1 MNSNV
6 NPDTR
11 FDHVMEV
18 FLEFIRHLLGS
29 NSFRNWTAD
38 RLYTYALEALT
49 RAFLEDIEE
58 THSQIGANWQI
69 INEKL
74 SLRLFQLGPLAPEEV
89 GQLYESLRG
98 FRLEIKSGNE
108 PILLPSP
115 TGKRNQGLFYTPL
128 HIVEQIVTGAL
139 DAIGISQPEDYLDL
153 KILDPAVGTG
163 VFLAHALEEVTRRVF
178 SSSSKSSTVPSSRI
192 ETIHNEISAAL
203 SASGTGNRPKLEE
216 SIRIHILTSCLY
228 GVDLDPIAAHIA
240 QVVLTKR
247 VFGHHPPPD
256 GFSLNIRT
264 GNSLIGAIR
273 TTPYPYCQGDRRW
286 RKMENSSME
295 EFQAEPDVNITA
307 NLDRMHAVI
316 YFAKKNLHDRAIQ
329 QWSEEKKVFHWSLE
343 FPEVFQRDRDGFDIV
358 IGNPPYE
365 IISVKESGIRE
376 RTKEQTYFRSTY
388 RTCQG
393 KINTYRLM
401 TERGLELLRDFGA
414 LGIIVPA
421 TLLADSTAEKLRRMI
436 LDETGVYKMIIIPE
450 KAQVFRGVTQAFL
463 ILITRKSAPTGS
475 LQPVR
480 WDPNCPAPLEQGI
493 EISRRIIEAAGFRVP
508 LIRSLKE
515 RDLFEAL
522 TRFPPLAGN
531 RKCSAIGRV
540 HQGEINL
547 TTHRDFITNAV
558 TGHPLI
564 RGEHVSPLRVL
575 HPSPGGHKLDWILP
589 EFVERQRGYNGSSR
603 PVLTPSRHLGQTRFR
618 GKPWKMPRIVIGR
631 VVNMDTRRRLKAA
644 AAPSGAFLGD
654 MTNFIFVASIPTDY
668 MLGLLNSRL
677 LNWRFRITSTNNY
690 ISASEIEALPIPRIP
705 EKDLPEPVIHLVRA
719 EFEKLQLSRRFSISE
734 YLNQLQI
741 LLKVYEQRQKQFLLT
756 LMLEW
761 VVQTIMSGP
770 PSIPGE
776 GLWNLL
782 DAVVI
787 LLYGA
792 SSYISIIENK
802 ISAEF

>member
-1 MNSNV
+1 MNSDV
-6 NPDTR
+6 NLDAR
-11 FDHVMEV
+11 FDYVMEV

-29 NSFRNWTAD
+29 NSFKSWTAD
-38 RLYTYALEALT
+38 RLYTYALEALI
-49 RAFLEDIEE
+49 RSILENIQES
-58 THSQIGANWQI
+58 HSQIGANWQI

-74 SLRLFQLGPLAPEEV
+74 SLRLFQLGTPAPEEV
-89 GQLYESLRG
+89 GRLYESLRG
-98 FRLEIKSGNE
+98 FRLEVKSGNE
-108 PILLPSP
+108 PVLLRSP

-128 HIVEQIVTGAL
+128 HVVEQIVTGAL

-163 VFLAHALEEVTRRVF
+163 VFLSHALEEVTRRVF
-178 SSSSKSSTVPSSRI
+178 SSSSKSRGVTPSRI
-192 ETIHNEISAAL
+192 GTLHNEISAAL
-203 SASGTGNRPKLEE
+203 LANGIGRPKLEE

-240 QVVLTKR
+240 RVVLTKR
-247 VFGHHPPPD
+247 VFGRHPPPD

-264 GNSLIGAIR
+264 GNSLIGATR
-273 TTPYPYCQGDRRW
+273 TTPYACCQGDRLSRT
-286 RKMENSSME
+286 MENSFMA
-295 EFQAEPDVNITA
+295 EFQAESDMSIKA
-307 NLDRMHAVI
+307 NLDRMHAET
-316 YFAKKNLHDRAIQ
+316 YFAKKNLHERAVH

-343 FPEVFQRDRDGFDIV
+343 FPEVFQRDRDGFDII

-376 RTKEQTYFRSTY
+376 RTKEQPYFRSTY

-414 LGIIVPA
+414 MGFIIPA

-436 LDETGVYKMIIIPE
+436 LDETDVHKMIIIPE
-450 KAQVFRGVTQAFL
+450 KAQLFRGVTQAFL
-463 ILITRKSAPTGS
+463 VLITRKSAPTGS

-480 WDPNCPAPLEQGI
+480 WDPDCSAPLKQGI

-515 RDLFEAL
+515 RDLLEVLA
-522 TRFPPLAGN
+522 RFAPLGGSRN
-531 RKCSAIGRV
+531 CSAMGRV

-547 TTHRDFITNAV
+547 TVHRDFITNTV
-558 TGHPLI
+558 TGQPLI

-575 HPSPGGHKLDWILP
+575 HPSPGGHRLDWVLP
-589 EFVERQRGYNGSSR
+589 EFVERQRGYNSSSR
-603 PVLTPSRHLGQTRFR
+603 PLLAPSRPIGQTRFR
-618 GKPWKMPRIVIGR
+618 GTPWKMPRIVIGR
-631 VVNMDTRRRLKAA
+631 VVNMDTLRRLKAA

-654 MTNFIFVASIPTDY
+654 MTNFIVVSSIPTHY
-668 MLGLLNSRL
+668 LLGLLNSRL

-705 EKDLPEPVIHLVRA
+705 KKDLPEKVIHLVHA
-719 EFEKLQLSRRFSISE
+719 EFDKLQLSRRFSISE
-734 YLNQLQI
+734 YMKQMQI
-741 LLKVYEQRQKQFLLT
+741 LLKVYEQKQKQFLLG

-761 VVQTIMSGP
+761 VVETIINEP
-770 PSIPGE
+770 PSIPGQ

-782 DAVVI
+782 DAVVV

-792 SSYISIIENK
+792 SLYISIIENK